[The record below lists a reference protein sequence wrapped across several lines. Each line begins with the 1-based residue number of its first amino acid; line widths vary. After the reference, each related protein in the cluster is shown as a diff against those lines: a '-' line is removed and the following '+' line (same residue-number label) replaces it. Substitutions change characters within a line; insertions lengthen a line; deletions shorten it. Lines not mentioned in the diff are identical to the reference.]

1 MIQVMLIHTKKH
13 FLDLALED
21 VNQGVEELKHD
32 GALDGLEDDLEKDLE
47 STSKGHAL
55 LPDRSQSNTAPP
67 LRKLLYQSNK
77 DFQ

>member
-13 FLDLALED
+13 FLDFALED
-21 VNQGVEELKHD
+21 VNQGVEEHKHD

-55 LPDRSQSNTAPP
+55 LPDRSQSNTTSEEIVIPV
-67 LRKLLYQSNK
+67 KQ
-77 DFQ
+77 